1 MERHSGLLI
10 DINSA
15 REEDLTQLP
24 RIGADR
30 ARHIIRHRMIRKG
43 FRDWQDFA
51 ETLEIPAEDIA
62 AIRTM
67 AWIGPRSDA
76 LSAREP
82 RRTPRDVQPVR
93 RPQPRPRSR

>member
-30 ARHIIRHRMIRKG
+30 ARHIINHRTIRKG
-43 FRDWQDFA
+43 FRDWEDFA

-67 AWIGPRSDA
+67 AWIGPRSDEQV
-76 LSAREP
+76 AREP
-82 RRTPRDVQPVR
+82 RRTPRNVQPLR
-93 RPQPRPRSR
+93 RPHPRAR